1 MPQKNTHLS
10 SKKIFVVIGIIV
22 VIVAIIFALSRK
34 MILQISNFL
43 LQPLLFQKYQVPYPI
58 LKMLLVLLSSQ
69 LKTIPVTGSMDHTAR
84 RIIFKLF
91 HMKIPE
97 SKQMCIQNIVIGTL

>member
-1 MPQKNTHLS
+1 MEAIEMPIVHKEPIHYTRDKGVVPISQKCVLTLEEAAQYSN
-10 SKKIFVVIGIIV
+10 IG
-22 VIVAIIFALSRK
+22 
-34 MILQISNFL
+34 
-43 LQPLLFQKYQVPYPI
+43 
-58 LKMLLVLLSSQ
+58 MLLILLSSQ